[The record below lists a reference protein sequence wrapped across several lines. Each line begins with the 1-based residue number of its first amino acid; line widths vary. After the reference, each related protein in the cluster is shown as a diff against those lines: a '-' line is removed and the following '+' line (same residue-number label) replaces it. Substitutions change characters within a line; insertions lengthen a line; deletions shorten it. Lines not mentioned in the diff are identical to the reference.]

1 MLPIIFYLCA
11 IRNETAINQYNSKT
25 MKKILFGAA
34 VVCAAMLVACGGGKK
49 STVTKGSL
57 SGEFDSLSYSLG
69 ANIGYGMGIEMADIP
84 FNYEVLYQGIDDAA
98 FQKTKQ
104 THEEGLNS
112 LRDYFMTKRG
122 PRAQAVA
129 RQRAEA
135 DSIRLASGDSTKVEY
150 APDPSMFLTEGE
162 RDSISYAFG
171 SDIGYNVIDSRM
183 PVQIVW
189 LVEGMKDMQE
199 GDARMDQDEVN
210 QYLQYYFMVKRPAQ
224 NKAASE
230 EWLASVEKQS
240 GVKKTESG
248 LLYKIEKPGDP
259 NTMATDNRDEV
270 FVHYKGT
277 TRDGEVFD
285 ASRFKDLPAEAQEMR
300 KKYNPEGYDED
311 KEAHFRLDQVIKGWT
326 EGIKLVGE
334 GGKITLWIPSDLA
347 YGQRGSGRA
356 IGPNE
361 ALRFDVEVV
370 DVVPYEEPVSVPD
383 STAVETTV
391 VEME

>member
-1 MLPIIFYLCA
+1 
-11 IRNETAINQYNSKT
+11 

-34 VVCAAMLVACGGGKK
+34 VVCAAMLVACGGSKK
-49 STVTKGSL
+49 STISKGSL
-57 SGEFDSLSYSLG
+57 SGEFDSLSYALG
-69 ANIGYGMGIEMADIP
+69 ANIGYGMGIEMNDIP
-84 FNYEVLYQGIDDAA
+84 FNYEVMYEGIDDAA
-98 FQKTKQ
+98 FGRTKQ
-104 THEEGLNS
+104 SHDDALTL
-112 LRDYFMTKRG
+112 LRDYFIAKRG

-129 RQRAEA
+129 QRRAEA
-135 DSIRLASGDSTKVEY
+135 DSVRLASGDTTKVEY
-150 APDPSMFLTEGE
+150 AADPSMFLTEGE

-171 SDIGYNVIDSRM
+171 TDIGYNVLGSRM

-189 LVEGMKDMQE
+189 FEEGMKDVRE
-199 GDARMDQDEVN
+199 GDARMDQDKVS
-210 QYLQYYFMVKRPAQ
+210 QYLQYYFMEKRPAE

-230 EWLASVEKQS
+230 KWLAKVEKQS

-248 LLYKIEKPGDP
+248 LLYKIEKPGDQ
-259 NTMATDNRDEV
+259 NVMAKDNRDEV

-300 KKYNPEGYDED
+300 KKYNPNGYDKDEA
-311 KEAHFRLDQVIKGWT
+311 AHFQLNQVIKGWT
-326 EGIKLVGE
+326 EGMKLVGK
-334 GGKITLWIPSDLA
+334 GGKITLWVPSDLA
-347 YGQRGSGRA
+347 YGKRGSGRA

-370 DVVPYEEPVSVPD
+370 DVVPYEAPAPKTD